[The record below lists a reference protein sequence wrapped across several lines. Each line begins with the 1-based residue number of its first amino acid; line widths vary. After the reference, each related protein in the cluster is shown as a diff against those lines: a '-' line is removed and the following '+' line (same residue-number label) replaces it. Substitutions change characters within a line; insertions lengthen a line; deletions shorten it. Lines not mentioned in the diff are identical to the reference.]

1 MPKRLK
7 KSEKSSE
14 NKLLLEK
21 QKVYKKVFENACK
34 DLIMSNYEKRLTNAG
49 LACIVEPEKYTV
61 SVPFFDEVITFEVP
75 GFSFKSS
82 KQVNIT
88 LVTKIMILHYINTA
102 SGSPLSGEKITYEDI
117 PGLRG
122 YQPVFEKRAAK
133 PLVVAFGYDRH
144 AFIDAGQGLGAI
156 PEDYGD
162 ASFTLYAF
170 PRVPLTFILWE
181 GSEEFPPSVKILFD
195 SSVINYLPLE
205 DITVLAKLA
214 STRILKEAR
223 KGLSEGDFI

>member
-1 MPKRLK
+1 
-7 KSEKSSE
+7 
-14 NKLLLEK
+14 LLLEK

-34 DLIMSNYEKRLTNAG
+34 ELITSNYQKRLIDAG
-49 LACIVEPEKYTV
+49 LECIMEHDKCTV
-61 SVPFFDEVITFEVP
+61 SVPFFDEIITFDIP

-82 KQVNIT
+82 KQANVT

-102 SGSPLSGEKITYEDI
+102 SGMPLNREKITYEDI

-133 PLVVAFGYDRH
+133 PLVAAFGFDRH
-144 AFIDAGQGLGAI
+144 GFIDAGESLGAI
-156 PEDYGD
+156 LEDYGD

-195 SSVINYLPLE
+195 SSVTNYLPLE
-205 DITVLAKLA
+205 DITVIAKLA

-223 KGLSEGDFI
+223 KNLSEGDFF